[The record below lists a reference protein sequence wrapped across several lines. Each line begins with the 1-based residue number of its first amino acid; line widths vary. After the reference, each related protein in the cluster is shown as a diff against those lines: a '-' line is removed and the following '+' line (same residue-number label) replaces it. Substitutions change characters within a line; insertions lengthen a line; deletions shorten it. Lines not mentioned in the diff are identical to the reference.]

1 MILVSLLLIFP
12 VGESLEYDAKFSFL
26 TLGKMTL
33 EVRDTL
39 TYEGEHCYLISSVL
53 NSSSGLRFLFS
64 INDSIE
70 VYTSVKTLLPYL
82 YQERINESGYHRK
95 SNMYFNHDAHYVSYD
110 DTLRIDIAEDTR
122 DLLSFWYY
130 LREIPLEVGD
140 TIVLNVHN
148 SQENHEIYCLVRGKE
163 RIETSAGTY
172 NAIVVEPKTEG
183 KGIFGAK
190 GNMVIWYSETER
202 LPVQIKARMKFGSVL
217 FKLKEVRY

>member
-1 MILVSLLLIFP
+1 MILVSLLLTFP
-12 VGESLEYDAKFSFL
+12 LGESLEYDAKFSFL

-39 TYEGEHCYLISSVL
+39 TYEGVHCYLISSVL

-64 INDSIE
+64 IDDTIE
-70 VYTSVKTLLPYL
+70 VYTSVETLLPYL

-95 SNMYFNHDAHYVSYD
+95 SNVFFDHDSGYASYD
-110 DTLRIDIAEDTR
+110 DTLRIDITQGTR

-130 LREIPLEVGD
+130 LRQIPLEVGD
-140 TIVLNVHN
+140 TIVLSVHN
-148 SQENHEIYCLVRGKE
+148 SQENHEISCLVRGQEEVK
-163 RIETSAGTY
+163 TGAGTY
-172 NAIVVEPKTEG
+172 NTIVVEPRTEG

-190 GNMVIWYSETER
+190 GGMMIWYSETER